1 MSQSWS
7 GRGNCTLAARNSLAA
22 LSGSFGAMLVRI
34 VVRMVAVDFVGTF
47 DEQFYLAWD
56 NVDWCVR
63 LRALGWGAL
72 VVPGSRIFYKGTG
85 SIRGEN
91 NADFYYGVRN
101 SLLLAHKHACVG
113 YWSALACVAGR
124 HLARAVTHRNSRDRH
139 KALDTVWAGPR
150 DHSRG
155 FYGVRGDEVRRAY

>member
-124 HLARAVTHRNSRDRH
+124 HLARAVAHRNSRDRH
-139 KALDTVWAGPR
+139 KALDTVWAGLR
-150 DHSRG
+150 DHWRG
-155 FYGVRGDEVRRAY
+155 FYGVRGDEVRRAC